1 MPRSVSH
8 RPVQAAHQAL
18 LLEVEPPLPA
28 GMTYVESFID
38 AAEEAALIAHVE
50 RLPLRCARYKEYTAQ
65 RRTAAFG
72 AVFDFEGNRMVDAPT
87 IPAFLLPLRA
97 RVACLAA
104 LREDAFVH
112 ALVTEYSTGAALGWH
127 RDVGAFAV
135 VAGVSL
141 GSACR
146 MRLRPYPPPSGRN
159 GPRVNLELAPRSAY
173 VLRDEVRWAWEH
185 CVPPTPALRYSITF
199 RTLRAPA

>member
-1 MPRSVSH
+1 M
-8 RPVQAAHQAL
+8 QAVHQAR
-18 LLEVEPPLPA
+18 LLEVEPALPA
-28 GMTYVESFID
+28 GMTYIESFI
-38 AAEEAALIAHVE
+38 AAEEEAALIAHVAA
-50 RLPLRCARYKEYTAQ
+50 LPLQCARYKEYTAQ

-72 AVFDFEGNRMVDAPT
+72 AIFDFEGNRLVDAPP

-97 RVACLAA
+97 RVARLAS
-104 LREDAFVH
+104 LHEDAFMH

-146 MRLRPYPPPSGRN
+146 MRLRPFPPPPGRS
-159 GPRVNLELAPRSAY
+159 GPRVNLELAANSAY
-173 VLRDEVRWAWEH
+173 VLRDEARWAWEH
-185 CVPPTPALRYSITF
+185 CIPPAPALRYSITF
-199 RTLRAPA
+199 RTLRART

>member
-1 MPRSVSH
+1 M
-8 RPVQAAHQAL
+8 QAAHQAPL
-18 LLEVEPPLPA
+18 LDVEPAFPA
-28 GMTYVESFID
+28 GMTYVESFIA
-38 AAEEAALIAHVE
+38 AAEEAALVAHVE
-50 RLPLRCARYKEYTAQ
+50 ALPLQCARYKEYTAQ

-72 AVFDFEGNRMVDAPT
+72 AVFDFEGNRLVDAPP

-97 RVACLAA
+97 RVARLAA
-104 LREDAFVH
+104 LHEDVFVH
-112 ALVTEYSTGAALGWH
+112 ALITEYSTGAALGWH

-146 MRLRPYPPPSGRN
+146 MRLRPHPPPPGRS
-159 GPRVNLELAPRSAY
+159 GPRVNVELAPRSAY
-173 VLRDEVRWAWEH
+173 ILRDEVRWAWEH

-199 RTLRAPA
+199 RTLRARS